1 MFIHSVDAQSSA
13 NGGIIIQV
21 IGEMSNRGEPWRKF
35 AQTFFLAQQP
45 NGYFVLND
53 IFRFLKEESVEDEE
67 ENGQPE
73 AAPPPTVVAQEN
85 TVEPAAPGVQAS
97 HPTVAATPY
106 DSILPN
112 HLQQQSIPEP
122 SEPAEVVVLEEQ
134 KPIIVN
140 GYHPPAPEPTPVVAP
155 IPQAEPIKQAP
166 VVEPSQPSPVMEV
179 QRPLSP
185 QIAPRATPSP
195 TPVAASPAVS
205 AAAAQPLSTPT
216 LSQPSTST
224 PVPPAPST
232 AAAAVASKPAPPVT
246 QSPPAPKPAAP
257 KTWANLAAANS
268 NKWGTRVAQ
277 DAKGV
282 SAAPPAPVTPPVAPS
297 PSQSRNEHRGGDKE
311 GVHPAYQ
318 AALNV
323 STPQCFV
330 KSVNEVVSHQ
340 TLFNTL
346 SARFGPVKDLEIIRS
361 KACAFLEFATLDSA
375 RKAIIASLSP
385 NAGGEGGFKID
396 LENGGHTRV
405 IIETRKE
412 RSERQPPRIRPS
424 SQGPGQQG
432 QGQGQGQGQNQGG
445 QPHGQE
451 RSGGGGGGHGNNNNN
466 GGGGGG
472 FRSGSTRGRGA
483 GRGGKS

>member
-73 AAPPPTVVAQEN
+73 AVPSPAVVAQEN

-106 DSILPN
+106 DSVLPN
-112 HLQQQSIPEP
+112 HLQQQSISDP
-122 SEPAEVVVLEEQ
+122 SEPVEVVVMEEQ
-134 KPIIVN
+134 KPILVN
-140 GYHPPAPEPTPVVAP
+140 GYHAPAPEPTPVIAP
-155 IPQAEPIKQAP
+155 VPQAEPVKQAP
-166 VVEPSQPSPVMEV
+166 VAEPSHASPVMEV
-179 QRPLSP
+179 QRPVTP
-185 QIAPRATPSP
+185 QIAPKPTPSP
-195 TPVAASPAVS
+195 TPVAASPAASV
-205 AAAAQPLSTPT
+205 AAAQPLSTITP
-216 LSQPSTST
+216 SQPSTSMS
-224 PVPPAPST
+224 VPPALST
-232 AAAAVASKPAPPVT
+232 AAAAIVSKPAAPVA

-277 DAKGV
+277 DVKGV

-297 PSQSRNEHRGGDKE
+297 PSQSRNEQRGGDKE
-311 GVHPAYQ
+311 GRDIHPAYQ

-330 KSVNEVVSHQ
+330 KVA
-340 TLFNTL
+340 FN
-346 SARFGPVKDLEIIRS
+346 FP
-361 KACAFLEFATLDSA
+361 
-375 RKAIIASLSP
+375 
-385 NAGGEGGFKID
+385 
-396 LENGGHTRV
+396 
-405 IIETRKE
+405 
-412 RSERQPPRIRPS
+412 
-424 SQGPGQQG
+424 
-432 QGQGQGQGQNQGG
+432 
-445 QPHGQE
+445 
-451 RSGGGGGGHGNNNNN
+451 
-466 GGGGGG
+466 
-472 FRSGSTRGRGA
+472 
-483 GRGGKS
+483 